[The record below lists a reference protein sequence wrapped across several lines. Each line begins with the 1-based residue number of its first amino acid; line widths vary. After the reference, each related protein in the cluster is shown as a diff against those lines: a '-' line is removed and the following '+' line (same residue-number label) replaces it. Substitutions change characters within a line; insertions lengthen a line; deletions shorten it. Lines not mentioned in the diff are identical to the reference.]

1 MKLTLVRSTVSGL
14 CGWLA
19 LAVSQHCSNSQ
30 THAPASLPSS
40 SMRRW
45 PAVSWTVI
53 LSIVP
58 PSLPS
63 AAASPYAQ
71 QEEQSLCQRLLGL
84 AAGRK
89 RLGDSTR
96 GESGQGDGPHGAKT
110 TMPTGG
116 HHAHMWAS
124 PETRRRGRGAITCRG
139 G

>member
-1 MKLTLVRSTVSGL
+1 T
-14 CGWLA
+14 
-19 LAVSQHCSNSQ
+19 
-30 THAPASLPSS
+30 ASEVVDATAYGHRVIFVLL
-40 SMRRW
+40 R

-71 QEEQSLCQRLLGL
+71 QEEQSLCRRLLGL
-84 AAGRK
+84 PAGRK
-89 RLGDSTR
+89 RLRDSTL
-96 GESGQGDGPHGAKT
+96 GEAGQGGGHPGAQDK
-110 TMPTGG
+110 MPKGG

-124 PETRRRGRGAITCRG
+124 PETRRRGRGAVTCRG